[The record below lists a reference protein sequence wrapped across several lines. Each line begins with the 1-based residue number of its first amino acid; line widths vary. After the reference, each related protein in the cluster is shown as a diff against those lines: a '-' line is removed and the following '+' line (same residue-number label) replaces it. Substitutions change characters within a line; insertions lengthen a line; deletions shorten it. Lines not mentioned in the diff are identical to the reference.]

1 MDDGGM
7 KKSSSSHH
15 PNIKKSGSSSG
26 SSGSSK
32 GKPIIADTSNI
43 SDQAMKD
50 MYGVTNEM
58 SRQEGN
64 WLP

>member
-7 KKSSSSHH
+7 KKSSTSHH
-15 PNIKKSGSSSG
+15 PNIKKSGSSS
-26 SSGSSK
+26 SSSK

-58 SRQEGN
+58 SRKEGN

>member
-15 PNIKKSGSSSG
+15 PNIKKSGSSS
-26 SSGSSK
+26 SSSK

-58 SRQEGN
+58 SRKEGT

>member
-1 MDDGGM
+1 M

-15 PNIKKSGSSSG
+15 PNIKKSSSSSSSG
-26 SSGSSK
+26 SSSSK

-58 SRQEGN
+58 SRKEGN

>member
-7 KKSSSSHH
+7 KKSSASHH
-15 PNIKKSGSSSG
+15 PNIKKSGSSS
-26 SSGSSK
+26 SSSK

-58 SRQEGN
+58 SRKEGT

>member
-7 KKSSSSHH
+7 KKSSTSHH
-15 PNIKKSGSSSG
+15 PNIKKSGSSS
-26 SSGSSK
+26 SSSK

-58 SRQEGN
+58 SRKEGT